1 MRWGPAYPTHSGTP
15 PGTPVSSRLSPA
27 LGTVAVLGVSG
38 DHGSLPHVHERDAEI
53 QGLGRGSRAVS
64 SAAHPTTPPTP
75 PPHASPPRSAPPRPH
90 LDDVTVAQGERQLR
104 LLLHPRAVLQ
114 RGLQLDRDHLALG
127 RAAGARWAWDQRL
140 LPQQPVPCQGE
151 GADSLSQS
159 SPDGWLPL
167 RGVAEHQGTAE
178 ISVTPLPLPGQV
190 TPRLWAP
197 VSPAGHWA

>member
-1 MRWGPAYPTHSGTP
+1 MESAVTMAVSPTSMSGTL
-15 PGTPVSSRLSPA
+15 R
-27 LGTVAVLGVSG
+27 
-38 DHGSLPHVHERDAEI
+38 
-53 QGLGRGSRAVS
+53 SRAWGGGAELVS
-64 SAAHPTTPPTP
+64 SAAR
-75 PPHASPPRSAPPRPH
+75 PPHPPHPAPPCPH

-114 RGLQLDRDHLALG
+114 RGLQLDRDYLALG

-159 SPDGWLPL
+159 GPDGWLPL
-167 RGVAEHQGTAE
+167 RQVAEHQGTAE
-178 ISVTPLPLPGQV
+178 FSVTPLPLPGQV

-197 VSPAGHWA
+197 VSPSWTLGMKVLIWGLTIVAPGWAQ